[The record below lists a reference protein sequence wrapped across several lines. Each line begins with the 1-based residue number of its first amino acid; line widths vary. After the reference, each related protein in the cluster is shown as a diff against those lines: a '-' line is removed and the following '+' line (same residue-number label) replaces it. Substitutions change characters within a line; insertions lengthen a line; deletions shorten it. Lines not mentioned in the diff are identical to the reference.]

1 MSRKSFSLVLKRG
14 TLYSPDSNSPSCFQ
28 SSGSAVGGEGAAK
41 MSVDA
46 TGDDGNEAAAV
57 VVVWLVVV
65 AHGSIVRCKQAPN
78 LRLISSV

>member
-1 MSRKSFSLVLKRG
+1 
-14 TLYSPDSNSPSCFQ
+14 
-28 SSGSAVGGEGAAK
+28 